1 MKANSIVLFG
11 SKKFPTVENNYMIK
25 KVRVDRLLGNYGSGE
40 ISRTI
45 FKIRNENIDF
55 IYEMMR

>member
-1 MKANSIVLFG
+1 
-11 SKKFPTVENNYMIK
+11 MIK